1 MTFPSS
7 LKLWLATAALLLSA
21 VLTACVAAP
30 VAVPATPDVQSTTI
44 SIAAQPTA
52 LLPLGL
58 DPGEQRIIEIYRR
71 YSQAVVNINT
81 QVMRSDFFFG
91 VYPEEGSG
99 SGFVWDAAGHII
111 TNYHVIDGADQIVV
125 SFGDGEAHTAQVV
138 GVDPANDL
146 AVLSVDALPAGIEPA
161 PLGDS
166 DALLV
171 GQYALAIG
179 NPFGQF
185 ERTLTVGV
193 ISAVNRTLRLDQGQ
207 VLHNIIQT
215 DAAINRGNS
224 GGPLLDSQGQLIGV
238 TSAIYSPSGASAG
251 VGLAIPVNK
260 LKQVAP
266 ELIAHGRFPHPWLGI
281 EGLGYELTPEL
292 ARALGLPVSQG
303 LLVARI
309 YQDSPAQ
316 QADIRAA
323 QQSVILGYQQYLIGG
338 DIVTAVDGA
347 PVGAWDSL
355 KTYLEEHTTVGQS
368 VRLTVLRDGQFLD
381 VDIVLGQ
388 EPF

>member
-1 MTFPSS
+1 MTSTSRKLS
-7 LKLWLATAALLLSA
+7 LALLALLSA
-21 VLTACVAAP
+21 VLAACVTAPAAAP
-30 VAVPATPDVQSTTI
+30 GV
-44 SIAAQPTA
+44 QPTA
-52 LLPLGL
+52 ISAAPQPTAPLPLGL

-71 YSQAVVNINT
+71 YSPAVANINT
-81 QVMRSDFFFG
+81 QAMHSDFFFG

-99 SGFVWDAAGHII
+99 SGFVWDAEGHVI
-111 TNYHVIDGADQIVV
+111 TNYHVINGADQIVV
-125 SFGDGEAHTAQVV
+125 SFGDGEDHAAHVV

-185 ERTLTVGV
+185 ERTLTMGV

-224 GGPLLDSQGQLIGV
+224 GGPLLDSQGRLIGV

-260 LKQVAP
+260 LKQVVP

-292 ARALGLPVSQG
+292 AQALGLSVSQG

-316 QADIRAA
+316 QAGIRAA
-323 QQSVILGYQQYLIGG
+323 QQSVIIGYRQYLTGG

-347 PVGAWDSL
+347 PVSTWDSL
-355 KTYLEEHTTVGQS
+355 KTYLEEHTTVGQT
-368 VRLTVLRDGQFLD
+368 VRLTVLRDGQSLD